1 MGDQQ
6 MTDNA
11 QKIVDEDSNVLSEEQ
26 AQKLENYQRLHWDV
40 LYKNNKTN
48 LYKDRHYIK
57 YEFVDLVDAVTDG
70 KGAQDDQNFSSNQD
84 DVDDDDEAAQATK
97 R

>member
-1 MGDQQ
+1 

-40 LYKNNKTN
+40 LYKNNQTN

-70 KGAQDDQNFSSNQD
+70 KGAQDDRNFSSNQD
-84 DVDDDDEAAQATK
+84 DADDGDEATQATK